1 MKFLSIVVSLCA
13 YLEPLARPPFL
24 SLYRRPGMIRIPA
37 SKRSLAAV
45 FNMPQTLC
53 GQAVR
58 SMLRGGVGC
67 IAFRS
72 YPGESGRSRRGAFHS
87 LPQTGRTY
95 DFNRA
100 TGESKTLKFRN
111 FCTR

>member
-1 MKFLSIVVSLCA
+1 VKFLSIVVSLCA

-53 GQAVR
+53 AGRQYGQCCAAELDALLFGAIPARATV
-58 SMLRGGVGC
+58 L
-67 IAFRS
+67 AAAHFT
-72 YPGESGRSRRGAFHS
+72 PSRRQGVLTTS
-87 LPQTGRTY
+87 TELRVS
-95 DFNRA
+95 RR
-100 TGESKTLKFRN
+100 L
-111 FCTR
+111 